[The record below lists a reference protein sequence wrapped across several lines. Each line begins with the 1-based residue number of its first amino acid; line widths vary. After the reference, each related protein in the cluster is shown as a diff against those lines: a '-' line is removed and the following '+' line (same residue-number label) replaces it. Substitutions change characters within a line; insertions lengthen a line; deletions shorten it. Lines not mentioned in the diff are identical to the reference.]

1 MILKFRHSL
10 FIILLVGL
18 AGCNDSQRAADTPD
32 PIAIEEEIEPVK
44 FDRFDRRIGGLGIPV
59 KPEDVQKLRS
69 DYGKFFELWCTQLAG
84 IIPPGDTAPSNAE
97 IAFNLSQYLG
107 DKYIREVN
115 LACQKEFDDLEELE
129 TEMSEVM
136 KRYEMAFPGRTAP
149 QLVCYIS
156 PFSSNV
162 MTLDSVLGI
171 GLHFYLGQDY
181 KYYPSLELPLY
192 MVKKFR
198 REFIV
203 NDLVRGWLDSE
214 YFDDSAQVNCLSQMI
229 YQGKVLYAMDVLSPE
244 THDTIKTG
252 FSETQLTWAE
262 NHEKE
267 LWTFF
272 IEQKL
277 IYNTNPKIYLKY
289 IQDGNT
295 TSGFPKEA
303 PARLGPFIGWKIVR
317 AYMKSRP
324 ETDLKSL
331 FETRNAQ
338 DILTG
343 SGYKPSKKTD

>member
-1 MILKFRHSL
+1 MILKIRHYL
-10 FIILLVGL
+10 FIILLLGT
-18 AGCNDSQRAADTPD
+18 AGCNDSRRAPD
-32 PIAIEEEIEPVK
+32 APEPIVIEEDIEPLK
-44 FDRFDRRIGGLGIPV
+44 FDRFDLRMSALELPV
-59 KPEDVQKLRS
+59 TPQEVQKLRS

-84 IIPPGDTAPSNAE
+84 ILPPGDTAPSNAE
-97 IAFNLSQYLG
+97 IAYNLSQYLG
-107 DKYIREVN
+107 DKYIREV
-115 LACQKEFDDLEELE
+115 LVECQKKFEDLEDLE
-129 TEMSEVM
+129 TELSGVM
-136 KRYEMAFPGRTAP
+136 KRYEKAFPGRTAP
-149 QLVCYIS
+149 NLVCYTS

-198 REFIV
+198 TEFIV

-229 YQGKVLYAMDVLSPE
+229 YQGKVLYAMDVLSPA

-252 FSETQLTWAE
+252 FSETQLEWAE
-262 NHEKE
+262 EHEKE

-272 IEQKL
+272 IDQKL
-277 IYNTNPKIYLKY
+277 LYNTNPKIYLKY

-317 AYMKSRP
+317 TYMKNRP
-324 ETDLKSL
+324 ATTLKAL
-331 FETRNAQ
+331 FEMRNAQ
-338 DILTG
+338 EILTL
-343 SGYKPSKKTD
+343 SGYKPPKTN